1 MDRERWSRI
10 EELFQAAA
18 DLPPD
23 NRARFLDQHCAS
35 DPDLRG
41 EVESLLAADESP
53 DPDYHAAISEAARQV
68 VEDKSPAGIGDR
80 VGAYRILRKLG
91 EGGMGAV
98 FLGERADEQ
107 FEGLAA
113 IKLLRSAAA
122 HAQTVERFR
131 SERQILA
138 DLNHPFIAR
147 LLDGGAAADGSP
159 YVVME
164 YVDGTPLDEWCE
176 TRSLDLRGRV
186 ELFRRVCDAVHYAH
200 RKLIVHRD
208 LKPANILVSDDGVPK
223 LLDFGIAKILG
234 DEAPSAVVTGP
245 LGRVMTPNFASP
257 EQVLG
262 QPVGTASDVYAL
274 GVLLY
279 GLLAGEPPYDV
290 AEQTPAETQ
299 RLVCEADP
307 PPPSKRAEGPLAKKL
322 TGELDDIVMTAL
334 DKDPE
339 RRYVSAERLSADLHR
354 WLTGRPV
361 TATPQTWSYRARKFV
376 RRNRAGVAAAGAFVL
391 LLGAYA
397 LSMAVLADRLELE
410 RDAARRERDKAEQ
423 TSGFLADIFRISDP
437 GETRGNRVTAREIL
451 DWGAEKAE
459 RELSDQ
465 PELQA
470 EVFDTVGVVY
480 RNLGLYTEAERYL
493 TSALERRRELL
504 PAGHPDLAESLN
516 HLAKSFHDQGR
527 YEEAEPLYQA
537 SLESTRARAPDG
549 DAAVAQNLN
558 DLAMLRRDQGDYET
572 ADVVAREALAMR
584 QSVFGGERPEVSA
597 AMHNLGTVLYRQGD
611 YDEAERLFRDALDL
625 DRRLRG
631 ELHPD
636 VAGSLSSLGALL
648 RQTGRG
654 EEAETSF
661 EQAIEITR
669 ELYGDRHTAVA
680 DGLRNLAEIHRT
692 QGRLDEARSN
702 LEEALRLDRK
712 LFGEAHPNVAAD
724 LSLMGILMQQRGDDP
739 GAERHFREALEMRR
753 SLLPDASPVV
763 ANSLLQ
769 LGSVLTNTGR
779 PAEAQPLLDEGL
791 QIFSEALPA
800 GHWQIAETR
809 SILGLCLTLLGRF
822 GEAEETLLA
831 NEPFGEPTTAQT
843 RQTLQALEYL
853 YASWGKTTE
862 AEKARVALRKSR

>member
-18 DLPPD
+18 DLPRD
-23 NRARFLDQHCAS
+23 NRARFLDQHCS
-35 DPDLRG
+35 DDPDLRE

-68 VEDKSPAGIGDR
+68 VEDKAPAGIGDR

-98 FLGERADEQ
+98 FLGERADQQ

-131 SERQILA
+131 AERQILA

-147 LLDGGAAADGSP
+147 LLDGGAGSDGSP

-164 YVDGTPLDEWCE
+164 YVDGTPLDEWCDS
-176 TRSLDLRGRV
+176 RDLDLRGRI
-186 ELFRRVCDAVHYAH
+186 EIFRKVCDAVHYAH

-208 LKPANILVSDDGVPK
+208 LKPANILVSDDGSPK

-234 DEAPSAVVTGP
+234 EEARSAVVTGP

-279 GLLAGEPPYDV
+279 GLLAGQPPYDV

-299 RLVCEADP
+299 RLVCEDDP
-307 PPPSKRAEGPLAKKL
+307 PPPSKRAEGALRKKIA
-322 TGELDDIVMTAL
+322 GELDDIVMTAL

-339 RRYVSAERLSADLHR
+339 RRYVSAERLSADLYR

-361 TATPQTWSYRARKFV
+361 TATRQTWSYRALKFV

-397 LSMAVLADRLELE
+397 LSMAVLADRLEIE
-410 RDAARRERDKAEQ
+410 RDTARRERDKAEQ

-451 DWGAEKAE
+451 DWGAQKAE

-480 RNLGLYTEAERYL
+480 RNLGLYEQAERYL
-493 TSALERRRELL
+493 TSALELRQGLL
-504 PAGHPDLAESLN
+504 PERHPDLAESLN
-516 HLAKSFHDQGR
+516 HLAKALHDQGR
-527 YEEAEPLYQA
+527 YDEAERLYQA
-537 SLESTRARAPDG
+537 SLESSRALAPQG

-558 DLAMLRRDQGDYET
+558 DLAMLRRDQGDYQAAE
-572 ADVVAREALAMR
+572 ASAREALAMR

-597 AMHNLGTVLYRQGD
+597 AMHNLGTVLYRRGD
-611 YDEAERLFRDALDL
+611 YEEAERLFREALDL

-636 VAGSLSSLGALL
+636 VAGGLASLGALL
-648 RQTGRG
+648 RQTDRG
-654 EEAETSF
+654 EEAESSF
-661 EQAIEITR
+661 AKAIEITR

-692 QGRLDEARSN
+692 QGRLDEARNN
-702 LEEALRLDRK
+702 LEEALNLDQQ
-712 LFGEAHPNVAAD
+712 LFGDEHPNVAAD
-724 LSLMGILMQQRGDDP
+724 LSLLGLLLQQRGDDP
-739 GAERHFREALEMRR
+739 GAESRFREALEMRR
-753 SLLPDASPVV
+753 SLLPESSPTV

-779 PAEAQPLLDEGL
+779 PGEAQPLLE
-791 QIFSEALPA
+791 EALQVFTAALPDD
-800 GHWQIAETR
+800 HWQIAETR
-809 SILGLCLTLLGRF
+809 SILGLCRTLLGQF
-822 GEAEETLLA
+822 TEAEELLLA
-831 NEPFGEPTTAQT
+831 NQPYQEPATPQT

-853 YASWGKTTE
+853 YASWGKTDE
-862 AEKARVALRKSR
+862 ADKARAAMERGR